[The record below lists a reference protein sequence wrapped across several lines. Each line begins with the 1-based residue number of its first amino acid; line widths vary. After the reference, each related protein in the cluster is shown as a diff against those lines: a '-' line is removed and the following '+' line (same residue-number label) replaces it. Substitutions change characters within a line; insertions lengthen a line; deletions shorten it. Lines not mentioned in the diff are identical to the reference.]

1 MNCEKQMH
9 AVASE
14 KASKPL
20 FCQNHYDYHGKN
32 ITLND
37 KEADRY
43 KEMNGGLD
51 DRDIHIFLRHEKRQ
65 CPDLDENSL
74 TETQLSEIVRKQIMK
89 ELSFCDVN

>member
-43 KEMNGGLD
+43 KEMNRGEW
-51 DRDIHIFLRHEKRQ
+51 RA
-65 CPDLDENSL
+65 
-74 TETQLSEIVRKQIMK
+74 
-89 ELSFCDVN
+89 